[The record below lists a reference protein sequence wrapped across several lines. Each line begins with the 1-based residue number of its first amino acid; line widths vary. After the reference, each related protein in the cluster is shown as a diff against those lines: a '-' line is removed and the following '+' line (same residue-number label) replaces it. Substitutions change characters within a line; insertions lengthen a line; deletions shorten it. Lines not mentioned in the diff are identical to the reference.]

1 MPYSYLS
8 LTDEDRQKMLAVIG
22 VKSFEEL
29 LEAIPENVRL
39 KRPMKI
45 PALSEMELLKQIKE
59 MSTRNREGL
68 VCFAGG
74 GVYDHFIPSAV
85 GAIISRPEFL
95 TAYTPYQ
102 PEVAQGTLQVIYE
115 FQTHM
120 CRLTGMDVAN
130 ASMYDA
136 ASGVAEAILIATG
149 VTKRTKV
156 LVSETVNPLYR
167 EVVHTYLQGRE
178 LEIVTVPM
186 KDGVTDLNRLAS
198 LIDDKTACVVLGQ
211 PNFFGLLEEIEAV
224 PEMIHKVGGKLIVTF
239 DAIAQAILKTPG
251 ELGADIAIGE
261 GQPLGISVSFGGP
274 LLGVFAVKKDLVR
287 HMPGRIVART
297 KDVDGKDGF
306 VLTLQTREQHIRRE
320 KATSNIC
327 TNQALCATAASVYVS
342 LMGKTGL
349 KKVALLSA
357 ERAQQAAAM
366 ICALDGYEPYFR
378 GPFVREFAV
387 RTPLPARDIILAMV
401 ERGYLPGV
409 DAGRWYAG
417 LDHCLI
423 VALTEKR
430 TEVEISRL
438 VAGLKELTAS
448 GVLSRM

>member
-1 MPYSYLS
+1 MPYPYLS
-8 LTDEDRQKMLAVIG
+8 LTDEDRRKMLATIG
-22 VKSFEEL
+22 VKNFEDL
-29 LEAIPENVRL
+29 LEAIPEKLRL
-39 KRPMKI
+39 KRPLKI
-45 PALSEMELLKQIKE
+45 PALSELELLKQINE

-74 GVYDHFIPSAV
+74 GVYDHFIPAAV
-85 GAIISRPEFL
+85 GAIVNRPEFL

-120 CRLTGMDVAN
+120 CRLTGMDIAN
-130 ASMYDA
+130 ASMYDG
-136 ASGVAEAILIATG
+136 ASAVAEAILIATS
-149 VTKRTKV
+149 VTKRSKV
-156 LVSETVNPLYR
+156 VISETVNPLYR
-167 EVVHTYLQGRE
+167 EVARTYLQGRS

-186 KDGVTDLNRLAS
+186 KDGMTDLNRIEDV
-198 LIDDKTACVVLGQ
+198 IDENTACVVVSQ
-211 PNFFGLLEEIEAV
+211 PNFFGLLEDIEAI
-224 PEMIHKVGGKLIVTF
+224 PEMIHKVGGKFIMTF
-239 DAIAQAILKTPG
+239 DAIAQALLKTPG
-251 ELGADIAIGE
+251 DYGADIAVGE
-261 GQPLGISVSFGGP
+261 GQPLGISLSFGGP

-327 TNQALCATAASVYVS
+327 TNQALCATSAAVYIS

-357 ERAQQAAAM
+357 ERAQQAAEK
-366 ICALDGYEPYFR
+366 IFEIDGYEPYFK
-378 GPFVREFAV
+378 GPFVREFPV
-387 RTPLPARDIILAMV
+387 RTPVPARDIILAMV
-401 ERGYLPGV
+401 ERGYLPGIE
-409 DAGRWYAG
+409 AGRWYAG
-417 LDHCLI
+417 LDNCLI
-423 VALTEKR
+423 VASTEKR
-430 TEVEISRL
+430 SETEIARL
-438 VAGLKELTAS
+438 ATGLKELTAS